1 MRRKQR
7 RNEREEL
14 AKVTPALPLRKYR
27 GKPAQE
33 TRPVCRGKSAVLEEP
48 VQAAGPVD
56 NRCVQQNYRGYWA
69 GGFVFARAM
78 LVSRA

>member
-7 RNEREEL
+7 RNEREKL
-14 AKVTPALPLRKYR
+14 AEVTPALSLRKYG

-33 TRPVCRGKSAVLEEP
+33 TRPVCRGKSAVLEPP

-56 NRCVQQNYRGYWA
+56 NRCAQQKYRGYWA
-69 GGFVFARAM
+69 GGFVFARAV
-78 LVSRA
+78 LANRA